1 MDDRVVSRLTIA
13 VAAVLF
19 SAATWGQAAWT
30 KQSPTTVPTG
40 RIRASMAQF
49 GNYTVMFGGQT
60 SVATDFLDD
69 TWLWDGTNWTQVTS
83 FGLFGTGPHPSARSL
98 ATMV

>member
-19 SAATWGQAAWT
+19 SGATWGQAVWT

-69 TWLWDGTNWTQVTS
+69 TWL
-83 FGLFGTGPHPSARSL
+83 
-98 ATMV
+98 